1 MLPAPSP
8 PWASQMPNTT
18 QKSDDSQRTEQQGKM
33 QIAARQKQLIADTN
47 KLLSLA
53 TNLKAQADHSST
65 GPLSVDM
72 IEKADAIEKLARD
85 VKKRL
90 KG

>member
-1 MLPAPSP
+1 MPS
-8 PWASQMPNTT
+8 TT
-18 QKSDDSQRTEQQGKM
+18 QKSDDSQRTEQQEKM

-53 TNLKAQADHSST
+53 TNLKAQADRSST
-65 GPLSVDM
+65 GTLSADM
-72 IEKADAIEKLARD
+72 IKKADEIEKLARD

-90 KG
+90 KGVSLRGVDLLRP